1 MARGRKRKCSNPLNA
16 ICHMCGKEKSLD
28 EFHANRARSN
38 GKSSLCKVCIK
49 IYSNEREANPKKN
62 NICIKCG
69 KPTHRKLY
77 CSLKCFHARYLSI
90 SPDRIT
96 LKKCPKCNQIKPL
109 NADNYYRSKNTSY
122 GFSVYCKLCSSKQ
135 HREWAASDRGKAS
148 RSKNRKIYSKS
159 DTHKRYIKK
168 MLPARRANEAIRRKT
183 DLRFVLSNRMR
194 CLMYQALRGEKN
206 GRKWEDLSGYSAD
219 ALHRR
224 LEKIMPAGYTWQD
237 VMDRKLEMDH
247 IIPISA
253 FNFTKPEHIDFKKC
267 WALSNLQLL
276 TGRENR
282 RKYNKLD
289 KPFQPSLLIE

>member
-1 MARGRKRKCSNPLNA
+1 MKC
-16 ICHMCGKEKSLD
+16 KE
-28 EFHANRARSN
+28 N
-38 GKSSLCKVCIK
+38 
-49 IYSNEREANPKKN
+49 
-62 NICIKCG
+62 
-69 KPTHRKLY
+69 
-77 CSLKCFHARYLSI
+77 
-90 SPDRIT
+90 
-96 LKKCPKCNQIKPL
+96 KPL
-109 NADNYYRSKNTSY
+109 SEAFFYRSKQSRN
-122 GFSVYCKLCSSKQ
+122 GFGSYCKICSDIKVKQ
-135 HREWAASDRGKAS
+135 YNVTDKAKAV
-148 RSKNRKIYSKS
+148 RSKNRKQYSKS

-168 MLPARRANEAIRRKT
+168 TLPIRRVREAIRRKT